1 MCGFALAWVRRS
13 RRWLWLGSGALLF
26 SIGGSFK
33 IGGHLLGMGGYSL
46 APPAWWLC
54 NYIPPFSQ
62 VYTPLRAMP
71 LVYLAMG
78 AMATLLLSRRGVSA
92 SRLQIL
98 LIGAA
103 ITAESLIG
111 FRGQIALPSTAHD
124 VHPIYNK
131 IKAVAGQ
138 AGVVDLPAPR
148 TDNELGRY
156 LLFQLTHRKRVPYNL
171 DMDGFGATVS
181 SEIKDLVMGLSMDA
195 HFPNH
200 PPDLE
205 LDLHRY
211 RCRGGCGGVRNL
223 RSRGYRFLIL
233 HRTGH
238 QRLDQKFKTCLE
250 HCVKDPFYSDGQLR
264 AYDMA
269 ERSQKVLKKRA
280 H

>member
-1 MCGFALAWVRRS
+1 
-13 RRWLWLGSGALLF
+13 
-26 SIGGSFK
+26 
-33 IGGHLLGMGGYSL
+33 
-46 APPAWWLC
+46 
-54 NYIPPFSQ
+54 
-62 VYTPLRAMP
+62 
-71 LVYLAMG
+71 
-78 AMATLLLSRRGVSA
+78 
-92 SRLQIL
+92 
-98 LIGAA
+98 
-103 ITAESLIG
+103 
-111 FRGQIALPSTAHD
+111 
-124 VHPIYNK
+124 
-131 IKAVAGQ
+131 
-138 AGVVDLPAPR
+138 
-148 TDNELGRY
+148 
-156 LLFQLTHRKRVPYNL
+156 
-171 DMDGFGATVS
+171 MDGFGATVS

-211 RCRGGCGGVRNL
+211 RCRGGCGGVKDL